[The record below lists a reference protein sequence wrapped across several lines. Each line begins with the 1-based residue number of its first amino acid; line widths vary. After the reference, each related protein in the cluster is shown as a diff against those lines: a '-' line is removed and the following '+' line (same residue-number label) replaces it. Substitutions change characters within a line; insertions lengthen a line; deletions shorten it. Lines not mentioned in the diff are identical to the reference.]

1 MKQQEF
7 TSLTLTEEYFEKLL
21 IVIHNTFLKKHN
33 LKQLP
38 KSSQLYGYG
47 NYDSAKPNLK
57 LDLENL
63 CTDTVNGKYLYDKT
77 RQFHKGKPFLK
88 INKYYKDLL
97 ILYLGYDGIT
107 EFIDDQKLPTSNRK
121 KQLALI
127 YDDSSFKTYYYIN
140 YYFGEDKT
148 IIKGQTVISNNWKK
162 IQHTFIYRDDDGNIK
177 EHYNYG
183 GVIRREDTLHVST
196 KTLLDGKLVEGDNET
211 YYIGHNDPSN
221 INFLIGTYTSF
232 DIYTNTVAGRI
243 ILEKCTSKEDMAEK
257 SKNKVIPP
265 YIAQEIRNQRITNQA
280 IAPKHYLELSEKSP
294 YAFIYSKLPRTYS
307 LDFKN
312 ETGFNESLS
321 FNISETDYKI
331 SPLTDNVYIEK
342 DSIDLLNKGSIVH
355 FKFELAGI
363 IALDK
368 VDIYIKTYYLKE
380 DNSAEIEGVF
390 CGIDNENRLI
400 SGRVILNWEK

>member
-97 ILYLGYDGIT
+97 LLYLGYDGIT

-232 DIYTNTVAGRI
+232 DIYT
-243 ILEKCTSKEDMAEK
+243 
-257 SKNKVIPP
+257 
-265 YIAQEIRNQRITNQA
+265 
-280 IAPKHYLELSEKSP
+280 LS
-294 YAFIYSKLPRTYS
+294 
-307 LDFKN
+307 
-312 ETGFNESLS
+312 
-321 FNISETDYKI
+321 
-331 SPLTDNVYIEK
+331 
-342 DSIDLLNKGSIVH
+342 
-355 FKFELAGI
+355 
-363 IALDK
+363 
-368 VDIYIKTYYLKE
+368 
-380 DNSAEIEGVF
+380 
-390 CGIDNENRLI
+390 LI
-400 SGRVILNWEK
+400 HI

>member
-1 MKQQEF
+1 MKKSEYN
-7 TSLTLTEEYFEKLL
+7 SLTLKKVYFEKLL
-21 IVIHNTFLKKHN
+21 AILHHKFLEKHR

-38 KSSQLYGYG
+38 KFSQLFGYG
-47 NYDSAKPNLK
+47 NYNAENPNLK
-57 LDLENL
+57 QDLESIS
-63 CTDTVNGKYLYDKT
+63 TDVINGKYLYDKT
-77 RQFHKGKPFLK
+77 REFHKGKPFIK
-88 INKYYKDLL
+88 ISKHYKDL
-97 ILYLGYDGIT
+97 ILLYIGYENISD
-107 EFIDDQKLPTSNRK
+107 FIFDQKLAESNEN

-127 YDDSSFKTYYYIN
+127 YDDNSFKTYYYIN
-140 YYFGEDKT
+140 YYFGEDNT

-243 ILEKCTSKEDMAEK
+243 ILEKCHTKEDMEEK

-280 IAPKHYLELSEKSP
+280 IVPKHYLELSEKSP
-294 YAFIYSKLPRTYS
+294 YASIYSKLPRTYS

-312 ETGFNESLS
+312 EIGFNETLS

-355 FKFELAGI
+355 LKFELAGI
-363 IALDK
+363 IVLDK